1 MRYTTSEAG
10 INFIKAFEG
19 LRLQAYPDPG
29 SGRAPWTIGYGTT
42 KGIRPGMVIT
52 KARAEEMLR
61 RDLRE
66 IEQGVNDLIKVEITQ
81 TMFDA
86 LVSFAYNVG
95 VGNLRRSTLLK
106 NLNQGDIQGAADQ
119 LLRWNRARGRVRPGL
134 TRRRVAERDLFLSEA

>member
-19 LRLQAYPDPG
+19 LRLRAYPDPG

-42 KGIRPGMVIT
+42 KGVRLGMVIT
-52 KARAEEMLR
+52 KAQAEEMFR

-66 IEQGVNDLIKVEITQ
+66 IEQVVNDLIKVEITQ

-119 LLRWNRARGRVRPGL
+119 LLRWNRARGRVLPGL

>member
-19 LRLQAYPDPG
+19 LRLRAYPDPS

-66 IEQGVNDLIKVEITQ
+66 IEQVVNDLIKVEITQ

-106 NLNQGDIQGAADQ
+106 NLNQGDNQGAADQ
-119 LLRWNRARGRVRPGL
+119 LLRWNRARGRLLPGL

>member
-10 INFIKAFEG
+10 INFIKTFEG
-19 LRLQAYPDPG
+19 LRLRAYPDPG

-66 IEQGVNDLIKVEITQ
+66 IEQVVNDLIKVEITQ

-106 NLNQGDIQGAADQ
+106 NLNQGDIQGAAEQ
-119 LLRWNRARGRVRPGL
+119 LLRWNRARGRVLPGL

>member
-10 INFIKAFEG
+10 INFIKTFEG
-19 LRLQAYPDPG
+19 LRLRAYPDPG

-42 KGIRPGMVIT
+42 RGIRPGMVIT
-52 KARAEEMLR
+52 KAQAEEMLR

-66 IEQGVNDLIKVEITQ
+66 IEQGVNDLIKVEIIQ

-106 NLNQGDIQGAADQ
+106 NLNQGDIQGAAEQ
-119 LLRWNRARGRVRPGL
+119 LLRWNRARGRVLPGL